1 MSSSNKIFLK
11 WFILCTGLISLTW
24 TILLHGR
31 LYGYSALPL
40 AGSTI
45 TLVAATLLTIFIALF
60 VNNLGNSKI
69 DVLIKLNGFLLK
81 NTWLV
86 LAILTPFFI
95 FGFLFLLSSHSL
107 RPLPAFIRQV
117 SLPFLIYLLVLLLL
131 WIGET
136 IFSLVRGIR
145 INPLQDSWLVIHRA
159 FLHRGLWNLFIFLAL
174 ANALG
179 SIIVAITQQETI
191 SSFLSTRFLVE
202 NEASIY
208 TYVSGFLLMVI
219 SIGFGIQGHLS
230 KIKSLRITWSFLSI
244 LFLVLSIDEIIST
257 HEVIIASLRFTGL
270 ELTASA
276 FAYLLPIAVS
286 AVFVIY
292 LVIRSF
298 IRHLVQN
305 WWLFFAGCAV
315 FIIGSVFIESIT
327 EALEIFYGEGLVPLL
342 LLKSMLFIE
351 EAMELTGTYMI
362 LFFTMDLFFGKF
374 GKISLGWQQIPDEEV
389 FAN

>member
-1 MSSSNKIFLK
+1 MSSSKKIYG
-11 WFILCTGLISLTW
+11 WFILCTGFISLTW
-24 TILLHGR
+24 TILLHGQ
-31 LYGYSALPL
+31 LYGYSALPR

-45 TLVAATLLTIFIALF
+45 TLLAATVFTIFIALF
-60 VNNLGNSKI
+60 VNNMGKSKKTTL
-69 DVLIKLNGFLLK
+69 VKLNMFLLK
-81 NTWLV
+81 NPWLV
-86 LAILTPFFI
+86 LAVFTPFFL
-95 FGFLFLLSSHSL
+95 FGFVFLLSSHSL

-117 SLPFLIYLLVLLLL
+117 SLPYLIFLFVLLLL
-131 WIGET
+131 WIGIT
-136 IFSLVRGIR
+136 IFTLVSRIR
-145 INPLQDSWLVIHRA
+145 INPLQDSRLVINRVT
-159 FLHRGLWNLFIFLAL
+159 LHRGLWNLFIFLAL

-179 SIIVAITQQETI
+179 SIIIAVTQNTT
-191 SSFLSTRFLVE
+191 FYSTLCARFLVE

-208 TYVSGFLLMVI
+208 TYVSGFLLLAI
-219 SIGFGIQGHLS
+219 SIGFGIQGHLAR
-230 KIKSLRITWSFLSI
+230 IKSLRLTWSLLSV
-244 LFLVLSIDEIIST
+244 LFLVLSIDEIISI

-298 IRHLVQN
+298 IRHRVQN
-305 WWLFFAGCAV
+305 WWLFFAGCVV

-327 EALEIFYGEGLVPLL
+327 EAMEIYYGEGFVPLL

-362 LFFTMDLFFGKF
+362 LFFILDLFFGKY
-374 GKISLGWQQIPDEEV
+374 GKISLGWKQIPDEEV
-389 FAN
+389 SAN

>member
-1 MSSSNKIFLK
+1 MSSRIFFK
-11 WFILCTGLISLTW
+11 WFILCTGIICLTF
-24 TILLHGR
+24 TILLHGQF
-31 LYGYSALPL
+31 YGYTALPS

-45 TLVAATLLTIFIALF
+45 TLVAATLFTIFIALF
-60 VNNLGNSKI
+60 VNNMGNCKI
-69 DVLIKLNGFLLK
+69 RVLIKLNGFLLK

-86 LAILTPFFI
+86 LAVLTPFFL
-95 FGFLFLLSSHSL
+95 FGFLFLLSSNSL

-131 WIGET
+131 GIGKS
-136 IFSLVRGIR
+136 IFTLVSRMR
-145 INPLQDSWLVIHRA
+145 INPLQDPRLVIHRVT
-159 FLHRGLWNLFIFLAL
+159 LHRGLWTLFIFLAL

-179 SIIVAITQQETI
+179 SIIIAITQKTTLY
-191 SSFLSTRFLVE
+191 STLSARFLVE

-208 TYVSGFLLMVI
+208 TYVSGFLLLAI
-219 SIGFGIQGHLS
+219 SFGFGMQGHLA
-230 KIKSLRITWSFLSI
+230 KIKSLRVTWSFLSV
-244 LFLVLSIDEIIST
+244 LFLVLSIDEIISI

-298 IRHLVQN
+298 IRHRVQN
-305 WWLFFAGCAV
+305 WWLFFAGCVV

-327 EALEIFYGEGLVPLL
+327 EALEIFYGEGFVPLL
-342 LLKSMLFIE
+342 LLKSMLFVE
-351 EAMELTGTYMI
+351 EAMELIGTYMI

-374 GKISLGWQQIPDEEV
+374 AKISLGWQRIPDEEGL
-389 FAN
+389 AN